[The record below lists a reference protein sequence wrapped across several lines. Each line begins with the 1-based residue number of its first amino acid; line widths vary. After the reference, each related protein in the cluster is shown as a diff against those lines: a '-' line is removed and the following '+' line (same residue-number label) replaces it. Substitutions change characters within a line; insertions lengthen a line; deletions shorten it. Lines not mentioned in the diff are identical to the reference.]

1 MAPRAKLISISALF
15 AAVLFAVPSH
25 SMVISY
31 TDTEFVDA
39 SWSVVEA
46 LDTTP
51 NNSFTFSG
59 TQILSGGNPGAYRQV
74 VNQINT
80 GTASSI
86 ISGHF
91 RSDMIYN
98 PGTDGAFGS
107 IDVSFDAI
115 SFPGTPAG
123 GIAFGVI
130 LRQSGNFF
138 INTSSVAVNGLG
150 WTSFSSSGLTGA
162 DFNAL
167 GGGTLDLTNG
177 AAAVEIGIF
186 ASNGTFGFPS
196 VNTGGFDNL
205 SLDVNVPEPG
215 TLAIFSAAL
224 IALGAT
230 RRTT

>member
-1 MAPRAKLISISALF
+1 
-15 AAVLFAVPSH
+15 
-25 SMVISY
+25 MVISY
-31 TDTEFVDA
+31 TDTEFIDA
-39 SWSVVEA
+39 DWSAVEA

-51 NNSFTFSG
+51 NDSFTFSG

-74 VNQINT
+74 INQINT
-80 GTASSI
+80 GTTSNI

-98 PGTDGAFGS
+98 PGADGAFGS
-107 IDVSFDAI
+107 IDVSYAAI
-115 SFPGTPAG
+115 SDPSTAAG
-123 GIAFGVI
+123 GVLFGVI

-138 INTSSVAVNGLG
+138 ISSLGAAVNGLG
-150 WTSFSSSGLTGA
+150 WTAFSAFGLTGA
-162 DFNAL
+162 DFSAL
-167 GGGTLDLTNG
+167 GGGSLDLANG

-215 TLAIFSAAL
+215 TLVVFAGAL
-224 IALGAT
+224 IVFGVT
-230 RRTT
+230 RRYKFST